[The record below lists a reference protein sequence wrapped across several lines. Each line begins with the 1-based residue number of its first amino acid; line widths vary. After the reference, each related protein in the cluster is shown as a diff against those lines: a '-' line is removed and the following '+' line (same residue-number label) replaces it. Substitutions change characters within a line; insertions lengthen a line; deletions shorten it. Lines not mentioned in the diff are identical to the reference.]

1 MGLEDIEK
9 RVADH
14 YNVLSP
20 PLNLT
25 FKYPIV
31 CIFGSKASTNA
42 LLRFRKITLK
52 DRLNRRNS
60 PRHRP
65 SHSSSNLRTRYA
77 QHN

>member
-9 RVADH
+9 KVADH
-14 YNVLSP
+14 YNVLP
-20 PLNLT
+20 PPFPLNLT

-52 DRLNRRNS
+52 DRLNRRTARATA
-60 PRHRP
+60 PA
-65 SHSSSNLRTRYA
+65 TA